1 MRELHRSLVGVALA
15 ASLGVTMAR
24 AETATTKEGAHLR
37 QGPSASTELLGELPP
52 RTTLD
57 VLGTSGGWRQVRTP
71 QGTVGYVWAEHLA
84 EEARPSESPRR
95 TSEASSAAPRSVA
108 DELHDLRQEVSA
120 LAERRPPASAADV
133 EGVRR
138 ELERLAAAE
147 RDLAR
152 RFDERFVGAPA
163 SADPAPDWSLWA
175 VTGLVGAGAAIGLF
189 AGRLLQRRRDGGQ
202 RSRLRL

>member
-1 MRELHRSLVGVALA
+1 
-15 ASLGVTMAR
+15 MAR

-37 QGPSASTELLGELPP
+37 QGPSASTALLGELPP

-71 QGTVGYVWAEHLA
+71 EGTVGYVWAEHLA
-84 EEARPSESPRR
+84 EEARPSEAPRR

-120 LAERRPPASAADV
+120 LAERRPASAADV

-163 SADPAPDWSLWA
+163 AADPAPGWSLWA
-175 VTGLVGAGAAIGLF
+175 VAGPGGAGAA
-189 AGRLLQRRRDGGQ
+189 AGPL
-202 RSRLRL
+202 

>member
-1 MRELHRSLVGVALA
+1 
-15 ASLGVTMAR
+15 MAR

-71 QGTVGYVWAEHLA
+71 QGTVGDVWAEHLA

-120 LAERRPPASAADV
+120 LAERRPPARAADV
-133 EGVRR
+133 EGGRR
-138 ELERLAAAE
+138 GLERAPAAGGGP
-147 RDLAR
+147 AR
-152 RFDERFVGAPA
+152 GVDGRLRGAP
-163 SADPAPDWSLWA
+163 PA
-175 VTGLVGAGAAIGLF
+175 AGP
-189 AGRLLQRRRDGGQ
+189 
-202 RSRLRL
+202 